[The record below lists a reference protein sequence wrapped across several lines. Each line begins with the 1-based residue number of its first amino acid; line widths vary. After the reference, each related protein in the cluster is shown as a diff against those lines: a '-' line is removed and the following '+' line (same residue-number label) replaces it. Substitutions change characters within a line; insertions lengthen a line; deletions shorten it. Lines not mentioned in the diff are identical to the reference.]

1 MGKGH
6 KVKGWVLKCDLMSHM
21 IKNSFVTGYSQVQPG
36 ASSNST
42 RTKCYFV
49 PRYKGFKKLI

>member
-1 MGKGH
+1 
-6 KVKGWVLKCDLMSHM
+6 MSRM

-42 RTKCYFV
+42 RTKCHFV